1 MGEIDNVGGGK
12 IQPITSPKKHFY
24 HVFRIF
30 GLNIYM
36 TTLRLRRR
44 QSRDERNPG
53 RLSKKPS
60 CVTKRILYAET
71 CGCCQYCGKQF
82 PYKNIQLHHVLPW
95 WKFPE
100 YDGDI
105 RNSMLLCNDCH
116 KTLHTNPYREI
127 EEMER
132 VAGQLGIN
140 LQHYYC

>member
-1 MGEIDNVGGGK
+1 MGEIDNGGK
-12 IQPITSPKKHFY
+12 IQTTTPQRKYHFY

-30 GLNIYM
+30 GLNIYF

-44 QSRDERNPG
+44 QSRDEWNPG
-53 RLSKKPS
+53 KLSKKPS
-60 CVTKRILYAET
+60 CVTKRLLYADT

-100 YDGDI
+100 KI
-105 RNSMLLCNDCH
+105 
-116 KTLHTNPYREI
+116 LHTNPYREI

-140 LQHYYC
+140 LQHYYR